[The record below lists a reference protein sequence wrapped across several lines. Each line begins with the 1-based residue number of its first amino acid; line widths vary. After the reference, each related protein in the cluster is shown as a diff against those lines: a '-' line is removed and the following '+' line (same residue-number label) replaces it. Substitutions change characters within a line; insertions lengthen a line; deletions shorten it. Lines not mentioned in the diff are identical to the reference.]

1 MSVFLLGPVLLGL
14 AAGYLTG
21 GRLRQLARQPLRG
34 VWLLYAAAAGQLLG
48 HVPPGSRLLSP
59 AAQRWLTALVF
70 SMVGAALLLNL
81 ARLSRPARAGV
92 AAILAGAALNA
103 AAIVPNG
110 HMPVAPAALGEIGA
124 APTDTTLD
132 PHHTVSTGTTR
143 MAALGDVLPVPW
155 LDLVISVGD
164 IVVLVGVALLIAA
177 LMHEHSPGRMPGRR
191 RALNRRR
198 NGNRPASTG

>member
-1 MSVFLLGPVLLGL
+1 MSVFLLGPVLVGL

-21 GRLRQLARQPLRG
+21 GRLQHLARQPLRG

-48 HVPPGSRLLSP
+48 HVPPGSRLFSS

-70 SMVGAALLLNL
+70 SMVGVALLLNL

-92 AAILAGAALNA
+92 AATLAGAALNA

-132 PHHTVSTGTTR
+132 PHHTVSGGTTR

-155 LDLVISVGD
+155 LSLVISIGD
-164 IVVLVGVALLIAA
+164 IVVMVGVALLIAA
-177 LMHEHSPGRMPGRR
+177 LMHEHPPGRCRIDG
-191 RALNRRR
+191 ALDRRR
-198 NGNRPASTG
+198 NHNRPEANG

>member
-1 MSVFLLGPVLLGL
+1 VSVFLLGPVLVGL

-34 VWLLYAAAAGQLLG
+34 VWLLYAAASGQLLG

-70 SMVGAALLLNL
+70 SVVGVALLLNL
-81 ARLSRPARAGV
+81 ARLSRPARAGI
-92 AAILAGAALNA
+92 ATIIAGAALNA
-103 AAIVPNG
+103 ATIVPNG
-110 HMPVAPAALGEIGA
+110 HMPVAPVALGEIGA

-132 PHHTVSTGTTR
+132 PHHTVSTETTQ

-155 LDLVISVGD
+155 LNLVISIGD
-164 IVVLVGVALLIAA
+164 IVVMLGVLLLIAA
-177 LMHEHSPGRMPGRR
+177 LMHEHQPGRVAGSSA
-191 RALNRRR
+191 RAE
-198 NGNRPASTG
+198 STPEPQSTRLRA